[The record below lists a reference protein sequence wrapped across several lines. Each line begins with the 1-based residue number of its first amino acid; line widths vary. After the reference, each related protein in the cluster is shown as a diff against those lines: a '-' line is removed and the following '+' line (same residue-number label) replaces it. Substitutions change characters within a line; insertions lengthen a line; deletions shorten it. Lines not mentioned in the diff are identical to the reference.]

1 MTKKS
6 FIIILLICLLSLFQT
21 SSAFFIK
28 LNKDNRLFCMQVN
41 EEIIGG
47 KSFNFKYNYS
57 GKDVKNIKCKM
68 VEITTENKRKIV
80 YTQLPDKSETNFTF
94 SHKIEE
100 HTQYEICF
108 ESFDK
113 KEKIV
118 SFQYD
123 TFYNKGYTDQ
133 NDMKASKE
141 YLEEL
146 QKSIFQLY
154 GDVNEVRANEWSHAA
169 VLQDNKNIARWGNM
183 AKIGLLIMFGAI
195 NLHLLVNMLSK
206 THTKISDLI

>member
-6 FIIILLICLLSLFQT
+6 FIILLICLLSLFQT

-68 VEITTENKRKIV
+68 VEITTESKRKIV

-133 NDMKASKE
+133 NDMKVSKE

-169 VLQDNKNIARWGNM
+169 VLLDNKAMIKWGNTM
-183 AKIGLLIMFGAI
+183 KIGLLIMFGAI
-195 NLHLLVNMLSK
+195 NLNLLVNMLSK
-206 THTKISDLI
+206 TQTKISDLI